1 MITFRLA
8 EQKDVADIH
17 AIYIPFVTDTH
28 VSFEYE
34 IPSQTEIGQRL
45 QKTLQHYPWI
55 VAQENGKVIGYAY
68 AGSFRYRTAYSW
80 SAESSIYL
88 SPAAQGKGLGKSL
101 YQRLLALLKLQGF
114 QTVYAGISLPNPISQ
129 RFHDC
134 MGFEHLQ
141 VFQRIGFKKGRWH
154 DVDFWQIV
162 LEQKDDNPRM
172 PRGIGE
178 LSQAEID
185 SVLGGSFRY

>member
-1 MITFRLA
+1 MISFRLA
-8 EQKDVADIH
+8 EEKDVADIH
-17 AIYIPFVTDTH
+17 AIYIPFVQDTH

-34 IPSQTEIGQRL
+34 IPSQAEIGQRV

-55 VAQENGKVIGYAY
+55 VAIEDNQVIGYAY

-88 SPAAQGKGLGKSL
+88 SPAAQGKGLGKNL
-101 YQRLLALLKLQGF
+101 YQRLLDLLKLQGF

-129 RFHDC
+129 RFHDS
-134 MGFEHLQ
+134 MGFDHLQ

-162 LEQKDDNPRM
+162 LDQKDDDPAM
-172 PRGIGE
+172 PRGIND
-178 LSQAEID
+178 LSQAEIE
-185 SVLGGSFRY
+185 SVLGA